1 MELSILVYVLLL
13 IAFAKALGE
22 AVSRVNQPPIVG
34 ELLAG
39 IILGPF
45 ILGEVFTGLEEMYS
59 SQFLSDLAD
68 LGILFLMLYV
78 GMEFS
83 PRNLFSSS
91 WKGGSI
97 AAMGLVF
104 PLGLGYYLAILFGFE
119 GAERAF
125 IALAMAVTALPVTIR
140 ILKDMDVINTRTSET
155 IVSAALITDIALLFA
170 MGIVLGGGRDASP
183 YELLYLAAGFIM
195 FFVLAF
201 LIGRYVVPHIYKL
214 LRRMQTGEGAFAVAI
229 GIALVFAVLA
239 ERIGL
244 PGFIGA
250 FVAGVLL
257 RETGTGLRVWARV
270 EDILSGVTLGFL
282 APIFFVLIGFSL
294 DFDAVSRNLPL
305 LVAATS
311 IAIVGKIAG
320 SFIPAR
326 LLGIG
331 GNESMAISSM
341 MMGKGAME
349 LVFARLALE
358 EGLIGNEV
366 FSVLVLM
373 GFVSTFLAPVMF
385 SYFFKRAER
394 AGEIQPASE
403 LGASESEPLLP
414 P

>member
-45 ILGEVFTGLEEMYS
+45 ILGEVFAGLEDMYS

-91 WKGGSI
+91 WKGGAI
-97 AAMGLVF
+97 AALGIVF